1 MSNDGLVYVADRG
14 NRRVQV
20 FSLDGKYMTQG
31 FVNRGSS
38 NNSCGTVAFSPDPQQ
53 RFLYCPDFAKG
64 EIAILERKTLEQ
76 VGAFGSRGA
85 GPGQFQ
91 NLHTIAIDSKGTI
104 YGPEVAPGSRLQ
116 KFKIVK

>member
-1 MSNDGLVYVADRG
+1 
-14 NRRVQV
+14 
-20 FSLDGKYMTQG
+20 
-31 FVNRGSS
+31 
-38 NNSCGTVAFSPDPQQ
+38 VAFSPDPQQ